1 VQNENTQHG
10 VDPIRENR
18 LHGTPP
24 FLQRRTDDLGTRCC
38 DRRWRW
44 SRLRRS
50 SQGAGGSG
58 DDSDSDLAGSQAGD
72 GDLGVDVDGD
82 DAPDLT
88 ISMGGDLD
96 EDRSCEVLE
105 INRFLEIVP
114 EVEELTLNT
123 TVSFGE
129 NSCSYQAPRQTGY
142 YLTVYP
148 DGGDPADVI
157 EQNFGV
163 DDSSEVR
170 GIDSGAALWRDNNR
184 IEAIAVEADG
194 AVVVLQQ
201 SGVNFIPVET
211 WEGPLA
217 AYLAERLAA
226 TYG

>member
-1 VQNENTQHG
+1 M
-10 VDPIRENR
+10 
-18 LHGTPP
+18 
-24 FLQRRTDDLGTRCC
+24 
-38 DRRWRW
+38 
-44 SRLRRS
+44 LRS
-50 SQGAGGSG
+50 AWALVASATLIAGCGGSD
-58 DDSDSDLAGSQAGD
+58 DDSGSGLAGSQAGD

-88 ISMGGDLD
+88 ISVGGDLD

-105 INRFLEIVP
+105 PERFLEIVP

-142 YLTVYP
+142 YITVYP
-148 DGGDPADVI
+148 EGGDPADVI
-157 EQNFGV
+157 EERFGV
-163 DDSSEVR
+163 DKFSEVR
-170 GIDSGAALWRDNNR
+170 AIDNGVALWRDNIY

-194 AVVVLQQ
+194 ALVVLQQ